1 MNFQAPGP
9 SIKAVTT
16 SDLYDI
22 IDKCKSKTLRIT
34 YCSLTLNKQCVN
46 TKTIT
51 MRVNKINRP
60 CEMVEGVILINR
72 EPVED
77 IILKNS
83 QILNVQCMGEGQ
95 TPDKSYIFDIIR
107 NCRGFVR
114 ITQCT
119 NLEGGQCKNTTNFPF
134 LVTDIDERN
143 NNIKGYRIRNSSI
156 PEYTLIDV
164 SLITRVECLTQNSA
178 PNLPWNLISYLKSTI
193 NK

>member
-1 MNFQAPGP
+1 MDFQSPRP
-9 SIKAVTT
+9 SIKTVTT

-22 IDKCKSKTLRIT
+22 IDKCKSKILRIT

-51 MRVNKINRP
+51 MRITKINRH
-60 CEMVEGVILINR
+60 CEMVEGIVLRNG

-83 QILNVQCMGEGQ
+83 QILNVQCMGKGQ

-119 NLEGGQCKNTTNFPF
+119 KLEGGQCKNTTSFLF

-156 PEYTLIDV
+156 PEYALIDV